1 MNQERHAAIDAIIE
15 PVADAFL
22 SMDPASGIGREEIM
36 DMLYPAYMR
45 ATLQITVSMLEAA
58 ADMVRDELQG
68 ATADEIAQRV
78 RTFIPLG
85 GSPSDE

>member
-1 MNQERHAAIDAIIE
+1 MSPERHAAIDAVIG
-15 PVADAFL
+15 PVADAIL
-22 SMDPASGIGREEIM
+22 SMAPAPQIDREEIM

-68 ATADEIAQRV
+68 ATANEIAQRV

-85 GSPSDE
+85 GNPTDE